1 MAPKMSDHQ
10 KQLRRRDI
18 LDAAEEVF
26 KEKGYEHTT
35 MKDIY
40 ESVGMSRGG
49 LYQYFSNK
57 QEVFETLIGDKL
69 EDIHDKTAV
78 ALDDGED
85 PWSLLKERLFGDDK
99 QPREKNDPLAP
110 VILEFFVT
118 GRNDLSISSY
128 AKERYRLGVKMYED
142 IIIKGV
148 ETGRFTPRFA
158 PPVIARSIV
167 AITDGIAVDTAL
179 AGKEVRSKEQSDLI
193 HDTLAHMLHVQ

>member
-1 MAPKMSDHQ
+1 MAPKMSDYQ
-10 KQLRRRDI
+10 KQLRRTDI

-26 KEKGYEHTT
+26 TERGYEHTT

-40 ESVGMSRGG
+40 ESVGLSRGG

-69 EDIHDKTAV
+69 EEIHDRTSA
-78 ALDDGED
+78 ALEEGED
-85 PWSLLKERLFGDDK
+85 PWNLLKERLFGEEK

-118 GRNDLSISSY
+118 GRNDLSISSF
-128 AKERYRLGVKMYED
+128 AKERYRLGVQMYAN
-142 IIIKGV
+142 IIKKGA

-158 PPVIARSIV
+158 PPVLARSIV
-167 AITDGIAVDTAL
+167 AFTDGIAVDTAL
-179 AGKEVRSKEQSDLI
+179 AGKEVRKKEQSELI
-193 HDTLAHMLHVQ
+193 YDTIIHMLKVQ